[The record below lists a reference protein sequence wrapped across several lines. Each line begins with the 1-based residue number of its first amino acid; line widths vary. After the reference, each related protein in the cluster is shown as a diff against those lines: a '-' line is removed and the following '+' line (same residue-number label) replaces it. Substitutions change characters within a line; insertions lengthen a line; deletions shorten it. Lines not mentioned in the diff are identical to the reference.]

1 MLQVYDLGKRYG
13 DTLLF
18 EQVNFVVNAG
28 ERVGLVGPNGCG
40 KTTLLRIL
48 VGQEQPDRGSARLSV
63 DRSKLGYLPQGLIL
77 EQEHTVGDILYSESL
92 DERYWLEQ
100 VETLTQAMSQAAA
113 GNAADGDL
121 AVIEQSYAHALE
133 RLTTAAATM
142 PEHQIDT
149 ILAGLGLSGIAL
161 DTPIAIL
168 SGGQKTRLGLAR
180 ILLQD
185 PGVLLLD
192 EPTNHL
198 DIEALEWLEEYLSG
212 YRGALLIV
220 SHDRT
225 FLDNTI
231 QTVLE
236 MNTETHTVNAYPGNY
251 GAYAEAKRRER
262 EKHAQEYADQQE
274 RIARLQGAIDGWKG
288 QASRIE
294 NETID
299 FHYRK
304 QAKKIAR
311 QGVMRQRRLERM
323 LESEDLLEKP
333 RQSWEMKLEFV
344 NTPPSGQDVL
354 VLDGLAKAYG
364 ERCLFRDVDLVL
376 RRGERI
382 ALVGPNGTGK
392 TTLLRLIMGEQE
404 ATAGRIR
411 VGSNVKIG
419 YLAQEQE
426 TLAPDR
432 DALETVQRTA
442 SLSETDARRFLH
454 YYLFSGDDV
463 FTPVGELSYGERA
476 RLALGLLV
484 LQGCNLLLL
493 DEPIN
498 HLDIASRERFE
509 DALADFDGTVLAVVH
524 DRYFVQRFATG
535 IWALQN
541 GSIRPYPEL
550 RQALG
555 ARNNP

>member
-1 MLQVYDLGKRYG
+1 MLHVHNLSKRYA

-18 EQVNFVVNAG
+18 EKADFVVNAG

-48 VGQEQPDRGSARLSV
+48 VGQEQADSGSVRM
-63 DRSKLGYLPQGLIL
+63 DCPRHRIGYLPQGLAL
-77 EQEHTVGDILYSESL
+77 EEGCTVGEMMRGQAG
-92 DERYWLEQ
+92 DEQYWLQRIE
-100 VETLTQAMSQAAA
+100 ELTRAMPSARPGQ
-113 GNAADGDL
+113 L
-121 AVIEQSYAHALE
+121 ASLEHEYAQALE
-133 RLTTAAATM
+133 ALASATTLLPRHDIEA
-142 PEHQIDT
+142 
-149 ILAGLGLSGIAL
+149 ILAGLGLSDIAL
-161 DTPIAIL
+161 DTPVAIL

-185 PGVLLLD
+185 PQLLLLD

-198 DIEALEWLEEYLSG
+198 DIGALEWLEWYLG
-212 YRGALLIV
+212 TYRGALVLV

-231 QTVLE
+231 STVLE
-236 MNTETHTVNAYPGNY
+236 MDPETRRVTAYPGSY
-251 GAYAEAKRRER
+251 SAYADAKRRER
-262 EKHAQEYADQQE
+262 QKYLQEYADQQE
-274 RIARLQGAIDGWKG
+274 RIARLEGAIQQWKG
-288 QASRIE
+288 QARRIE
-294 NETID
+294 QETIN

-311 QGVMRQRRLERM
+311 QGVIRQRRLHRM
-323 LESEDLLEKP
+323 LESEELLDKP
-333 RQSWEMKLEFV
+333 RTGWNMRLEFV

-354 VLDGLAKAYG
+354 ILEGLGKAFG
-364 ERCLFRDVDLVL
+364 ERALFQDVNLTL

-382 ALVGPNGTGK
+382 ALVGPNGAGK
-392 TTLLRLIMGEQE
+392 TTLLRIILGEQE
-404 ATAGRIR
+404 PSAGQVRL
-411 VGSNVKIG
+411 GANVRLG

-426 TLAPDR
+426 TLDLER
-432 DALETVQRTA
+432 NALETVQRAA

-463 FTPVGELSYGERA
+463 FTPVGALSYGERA

-498 HLDIASRERFE
+498 HLDIPSRERFE
-509 DALADFDGTVLAVVH
+509 QALADYEGTVLAVVH
-524 DRYFVQRFATG
+524 DRYFIGRFATG
-535 IWALQN
+535 IWALRD
-541 GSIRPYPEL
+541 GTVCAYPDL
-550 RQALG
+550 RQAL
-555 ARNNP
+555 AEHS